1 MVTQTCS
8 IDRRVPGG
16 HIMML
21 GQIILIALQ
30 FAVAFFGAPQVL
42 QHIPIGGDLQK
53 FVHAAAF
60 GVIVWIV
67 GLVGSFAL
75 KDVNLPSSKTL
86 GTAIIGA
93 LIGAALIVFVPGLLK
108 SIPLKFDAITVPLIG
123 AILGYMVKR

>member
-1 MVTQTCS
+1 
-8 IDRRVPGG
+8 
-16 HIMML
+16 ML

-30 FAVAFFGAPQVL
+30 FAGAFFGAPQVL
-42 QHIPIGGDLQK
+42 RYIPAGGDLK
-53 FVHAAAF
+53 PFAHAAIF

-86 GTAIIGA
+86 GTSIIGA

-123 AILGYMVKR
+123 AIVGYMVKR